1 MLGSSALREL
11 AMVGNGWTAELLEQ
25 ADIQSLSDV
34 WALDLDDDSLIHRLI
49 SAART
54 LASDTTRIVHWDNVL
69 MRAYNRIVL
78 IHAVDR
84 VEFYVPFKFRC
95 SISHQWPDQP
105 AVSPAG
111 HLYDRCWIE
120 RWVRASA
127 TDPFTRD
134 PLDVSQL
141 CPVSPEFAS
150 EIAEE
155 RRNHAI
161 GIVPTR
167 VCGIDEEVDDDI

>member
-11 AMVGNGWTAELLEQ
+11 AIVGNGWTAELLEQ

-49 SAART
+49 AAART

-78 IHAVDR
+78 IHSVDR
-84 VEFYVPFKFRC
+84 VEPDVPFKFRC

-127 TDPFTRD
+127 TNPFTRD
-134 PLDVSQL
+134 PLDL
-141 CPVSPEFAS
+141 
-150 EIAEE
+150 
-155 RRNHAI
+155 
-161 GIVPTR
+161 
-167 VCGIDEEVDDDI
+167 